1 MTWAQHGASV
11 TSMIIILRMKAALS
25 IAATLFGQSADGA
38 ELHALEKASK
48 ESIQIASPATLSRA
62 TAA

>member
-1 MTWAQHGASV
+1 
-11 TSMIIILRMKAALS
+11 MIIILRMKAALS